1 MRTKIKLNSGEEL
14 KRENSRSKG
23 TMAQTDIYTYSI
35 IDQAGDKV
43 GSVEHTD
50 HTSLRGGSRT
60 QHVTQ
65 KDNSGNV
72 VVELS
77 W

>member
-1 MRTKIKLNSGEEL
+1 MLTKIKLNPGEEL
-14 KRENSRSKG
+14 KRESSRSKG

-35 IDQAGDKV
+35 IDQAGNKV
-43 GSVEHTD
+43 GSVEYTD

-65 KDNSGNV
+65 KDSSGKIV
-72 VVELS
+72 VDVS

>member
-1 MRTKIKLNSGEEL
+1 MHTKVKLNPGEEL
-14 KRENSRSKG
+14 KLESSRSKG

-35 IDQAGDKV
+35 INQAGEKV

-50 HTSLRGGSRT
+50 HTSLNGFNRT

-65 KDNSGNV
+65 KDNLGNV
-72 VVELS
+72 VVETS